1 MQKTMITPGSSV
13 AMQLRGRNLLV
24 KRQAKLEAAAAAAT
38 DKSRKP
44 LRLNI
49 KAVLKDGIEITAKYM
64 GYFVL
69 LTSTFNYIHYVNLN
83 RKIKEFLNHTKDN
96 QTKNNDQTKD
106 NNQSEKKEK

>member
-24 KRQAKLEAAAAAAT
+24 KRQAKLEAAAT

-44 LRLNI
+44 LQLNI

-83 RKIKEFLNHTKDN
+83 RKIKEFLNQTKTKDN
-96 QTKNNDQTKD
+96 NQPKD

>member
-24 KRQAKLEAAAAAAT
+24 KRQAKLEAAAADSAA
-38 DKSRKP
+38 KSKKP

-83 RKIKEFLNHTKDN
+83 RKIREILNHTK
-96 QTKNNDQTKD
+96 NNNQTKD